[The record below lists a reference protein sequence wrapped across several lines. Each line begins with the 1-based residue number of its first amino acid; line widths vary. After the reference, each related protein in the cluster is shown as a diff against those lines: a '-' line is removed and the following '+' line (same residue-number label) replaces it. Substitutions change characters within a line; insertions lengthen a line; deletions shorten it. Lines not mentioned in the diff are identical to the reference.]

1 MHDEMLDVPGA
12 SRSVLDQVDEYLHED
27 GHHGEGDD
35 DDHTLQGRESTRSSS
50 STHWGPDAMEDLD
63 RLSHSLFVRR
73 DGERAKEEA
82 GAPGIEPLS
91 IPNKGAEGGVVRP
104 DMVFSPISSPL
115 VMPTR
120 STSLGTYDTPFMLPQ
135 AGTGSGPNTTTTTPF
150 LNGSMASSSTTSL
163 SSLRRKSSKPGAVSQ
178 FSPLSSPAL
187 TAIDQAPIVN
197 FALPESTITSLSK
210 VNSGGGRAKKKHYS
224 SATAGIGAKISKN
237 SPRIKPAAA
246 SSSSRRQY
254 AAEQFKNSSP
264 VLHTDASANA
274 WDDAIF
280 RLPESSIGDRAGSK
294 WHNDEP
300 TPKSSSSGGGA
311 GATSSPESRMTPA
324 ALANYPKVI
333 LPSTSKPA
341 YRNDESISPKELG
354 PANSPGDGDKV
365 LRATES
371 PVIKPTLYH
380 HHHHH
385 QQQEPLWKPN
395 GRTSLTPKIDEVQEP
410 RRAACRPANRKTVSS
425 SSLPGGNGS
434 SDDGELSKKE
444 VHKVAEQGRRNR
456 LNSALTDLSSLLP
469 PELKE
474 SIPIPSKAT
483 TVELACTYIRQ
494 LLATKNASN
503 KA

>member
-1 MHDEMLDVPGA
+1 MVLGKMHDEMLDVPRA
-12 SRSVLDQVDEYLHED
+12 SRSVLDQVDEYLHEEGHPGENGD
-27 GHHGEGDD
+27 GNA
-35 DDHTLQGRESTRSSS
+35 LQGQEAR
-50 STHWGPDAMEDLD
+50 WGPDAMEDLD

-73 DGERAKEEA
+73 GGERAKEE
-82 GAPGIEPLS
+82 S
-91 IPNKGAEGGVVRP
+91 GVVRP

-115 VMPTR
+115 VMPAR

-135 AGTGSGPNTTTTTPF
+135 AGTASGPNTTTTTPF
-150 LNGSMASSSTTSL
+150 LNGSMASNSSTSL
-163 SSLRRKSSKPGAVSQ
+163 TSLRRKSSKAGAVSQ

-187 TAIDQAPIVN
+187 TAIDQAPVVN
-197 FALPESTITSLSK
+197 FALPESTIAGT
-210 VNSGGGRAKKKHYS
+210 RTKKKPYS
-224 SATAGIGAKISKN
+224 SAAAGIGAKISKN

-246 SSSSRRQY
+246 SSSRRQY
-254 AAEQFKNSSP
+254 TAEQFKNSSP
-264 VLHTDASANA
+264 VMSADASASA
-274 WDDAIF
+274 WDEAIF
-280 RLPESSIGDRAGSK
+280 RLPESSMGERAGPK
-294 WHNDEP
+294 WHDEP
-300 TPKSSSSGGGA
+300 TPQSSSSGGGA
-311 GATSSPESRMTPA
+311 ATSSPEPRMTPA

-333 LPSTSKPA
+333 LPSTKP
-341 YRNDESISPKELG
+341 YRHDESISPKDLVPET
-354 PANSPGDGDKV
+354 SPGDEKV

-371 PVIKPTLYH
+371 PVIKPTLHHH

-385 QQQEPLWKPN
+385 QQESLWKSN
-395 GRTSLTPKIDEVQEP
+395 GRHPSLTPKIDEVQEP
-410 RRAACRPANRKTVSS
+410 KRADRRPANRKTVSS
-425 SSLPGGNGS
+425 SSLTGGNGS

-503 KA
+503 KT